1 MSKFFTA
8 NRIFENVTQIGGL
21 GGELCYL
28 VEGGE
33 RALLIDGLSGVG
45 SLKAFVRELTDLPVE
60 LALTH
65 GHVDHAGAAFEYG
78 VCRVHPADVEM
89 LYEHGDPARRYDF
102 ATRGRPAGAFMPVPE
117 DVVPRCAVRTLPVG
131 DGDVFDLGGVQIEAI
146 AVPGHTGGTLVF
158 LDRAHRAVYSGDA
171 CNPNT
176 LLALPGST
184 TIETY
189 RQSLLHFAAFSDAFD
204 VLYGG
209 HGIGAVEKRIIGR
222 RPSCAMR
229 SWPARTMRTRWRT
242 SAANSSTHAASP
254 AISSAATADSPTSPT
269 EKKPFSTNRRKSNMK
284 VLLINGSPRRNG
296 CTFTALSEVEKT
308 LHREGIETELVQ
320 LGAKAVQGCIACG
333 RCKTLGR
340 CVFDDLVNETAP
352 KLEAADGLVVGSPVY
367 YASANGS
374 LIAFLD
380 RLFYSTPFDKTMK
393 AGAAVLSCRRGGA
406 SASFDELNKYFT
418 ISGMPVV
425 SSQYWN
431 SVHGNTPEEVG
442 QDLEGL
448 QIMRTLG
455 RNMAFLV
462 KSIVLGREKLGLPE
476 KEPRISTNFIR

>member
-1 MSKFFTA
+1 MSKVFTA

-102 ATRGRPAGAFMPVPE
+102 ATRGRPAGAFMPGP
-117 DVVPRCAVRTLPVG
+117 DGVVPRCAVRTLPGG

-209 HGIGAVEKRIIGR
+209 HGTGAVEKRIIG
-222 RPSCAMR
+222 
-229 SWPARTMRTRWRT
+229 
-242 SAANSSTHAASP
+242 
-254 AISSAATADSPTSPT
+254 
-269 EKKPFSTNRRKSNMK
+269 
-284 VLLINGSPRRNG
+284 
-296 CTFTALSEVEKT
+296 
-308 LHREGIETELVQ
+308 
-320 LGAKAVQGCIACG
+320 
-333 RCKTLGR
+333 
-340 CVFDDLVNETAP
+340 
-352 KLEAADGLVVGSPVY
+352 EAAELCDE
-367 YASANGS
+367 
-374 LIAFLD
+374 I
-380 RLFYSTPFDKTMK
+380 M
-393 AGAAVLSCRRGGA
+393 AGTDDA
-406 SASFDELNKYFT
+406 Y
-418 ISGMPVV
+418 P
-425 SSQYWN
+425 
-431 SVHGNTPEEVG
+431 
-442 QDLEGL
+442 
-448 QIMRTLG
+448 
-455 RNMAFLV
+455 MAY
-462 KSIVLGREKLGLPE
+462 IGREFLYARRFTGDFKCRDGRLANIAYR
-476 KEPRISTNFIR
+476 KETIFNK

>member
-1 MSKFFTA
+1 M
-8 NRIFENVTQIGGL
+8 
-21 GGELCYL
+21 
-28 VEGGE
+28 
-33 RALLIDGLSGVG
+33 
-45 SLKAFVRELTDLPVE
+45 E

-102 ATRGRPAGAFMPVPE
+102 ATRGRPAGALMPVPE

-146 AVPGHTGGTLVF
+146 AVPGHRGTLVF

-209 HGIGAVEKRIIGR
+209 HGTGAVEKRIIGEAAELCDEIMAGTDDAYPMAYIGREFLYAR
-222 RPSCAMR
+222 RFTGDFKCR
-229 SWPARTMRTRWRT
+229 DGRL
-242 SAANSSTHAASP
+242 ANIAYR
-254 AISSAATADSPTSPT
+254 
-269 EKKPFSTNRRKSNMK
+269 KKPFSTNRRKSNMK

-296 CTFTALSEVEKT
+296 CTFTALSEVERRCT
-308 LHREGIETELVQ
+308 ARGSRRSSCSSAQ
-320 LGAKAVQGCIACG
+320 RPCRAASPAGAVKRLAAA
-333 RCKTLGR
+333 
-340 CVFDDLVNETAP
+340 FDDLVNETAP
-352 KLEAADGLVVGSPVY
+352 KLEAADGPVVGSPVY

-455 RNMAFLV
+455 GTWLFL
-462 KSIVLGREKLGLPE
+462 
-476 KEPRISTNFIR
+476 

>member
-8 NRIFENVTQIGGL
+8 NKIFENVTQIGGL

-28 VEGGE
+28 IEGGE

-60 LALTH
+60 LVLTH

-78 VCRVHPADVEM
+78 VCRVHPADIEM
-89 LYEHGDPARRYDF
+89 LYEHGDPAHRYDF

-189 RQSLLHFAAFSDAFD
+189 RQSLLHFAAISDAFD

-209 HGIGAVEKRIIGR
+209 HGTGAVEKRIIGE
-222 RPSCAMR
+222 A
-229 SWPARTMRTRWRT
+229 
-242 SAANSSTHAASP
+242 
-254 AISSAATADSPTSPT
+254 
-269 EKKPFSTNRRKSNMK
+269 
-284 VLLINGSPRRNG
+284 
-296 CTFTALSEVEKT
+296 VELCDEIMAGT
-308 LHREGIETELVQ
+308 
-320 LGAKAVQGCIACG
+320 
-333 RCKTLGR
+333 
-340 CVFDDLVNETAP
+340 DDAYP
-352 KLEAADGLVVGSPVY
+352 
-367 YASANGS
+367 
-374 LIAFLD
+374 
-380 RLFYSTPFDKTMK
+380 
-393 AGAAVLSCRRGGA
+393 
-406 SASFDELNKYFT
+406 
-418 ISGMPVV
+418 
-425 SSQYWN
+425 
-431 SVHGNTPEEVG
+431 
-442 QDLEGL
+442 
-448 QIMRTLG
+448 
-455 RNMAFLV
+455 MAY
-462 KSIVLGREKLGLPE
+462 IGREFLYARRFTGDFKRLDGKLANIAYKKETIFNKQEE
-476 KEPRISTNFIR
+476 KR

>member
-8 NRIFENVTQIGGL
+8 NKIFENVTQIGGL

-28 VEGGE
+28 IEGGE

-60 LALTH
+60 LVLTH

-78 VCRVHPADVEM
+78 VCRVHPADIEM

-189 RQSLLHFAAFSDAFD
+189 RQSLLHFAAISDAFD

-209 HGIGAVEKRIIGR
+209 HGTGAVEKRIIGE
-222 RPSCAMR
+222 A
-229 SWPARTMRTRWRT
+229 
-242 SAANSSTHAASP
+242 
-254 AISSAATADSPTSPT
+254 
-269 EKKPFSTNRRKSNMK
+269 
-284 VLLINGSPRRNG
+284 
-296 CTFTALSEVEKT
+296 VE
-308 LHREGIETELVQ
+308 LCDEI
-320 LGAKAVQGCIACG
+320 
-333 RCKTLGR
+333 
-340 CVFDDLVNETAP
+340 
-352 KLEAADGLVVGSPVY
+352 
-367 YASANGS
+367 
-374 LIAFLD
+374 
-380 RLFYSTPFDKTMK
+380 M
-393 AGAAVLSCRRGGA
+393 AGADDA
-406 SASFDELNKYFT
+406 Y
-418 ISGMPVV
+418 P
-425 SSQYWN
+425 
-431 SVHGNTPEEVG
+431 
-442 QDLEGL
+442 
-448 QIMRTLG
+448 
-455 RNMAFLV
+455 MAY
-462 KSIVLGREKLGLPE
+462 IGREFLYARRFTGDFKRLDGKLANIAYKKETIFNKQGE
-476 KEPRISTNFIR
+476 KR